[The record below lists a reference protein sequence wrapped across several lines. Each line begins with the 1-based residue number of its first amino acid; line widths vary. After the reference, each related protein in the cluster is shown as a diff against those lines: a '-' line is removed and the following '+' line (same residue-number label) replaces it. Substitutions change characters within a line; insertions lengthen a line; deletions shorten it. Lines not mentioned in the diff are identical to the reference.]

1 MSIPTSKKELLTLL
15 INGTERL
22 RREIMDLLSSKHKNK
37 SPEENK
43 SKLTTDNSILT
54 KDRSV
59 INANESIIDVTG
71 EVYKITPLTANP
83 ENKTTNLSIP
93 NLSVPVWDHQYV
105 YSYSEINSATKKQ
118 RDFYIQFRNRFLSE
132 HFVDLEGNT
141 NYAFI
146 LLFDLLNDY
155 ENHKNLYKLEN
166 QLQKLS
172 EWYPKT
178 KSYAVTFLAEKM
190 ETAGNFESA
199 TRLKN
204 DYQNTYYDF
213 WKLGNK
219 YKTKL
224 SLTDDQVK
232 KLNKLSYSG
241 NNFFNIEYCCF
252 EIIKLYLSV
261 ITELENKYN
270 LEKTT
275 LEEQFLSVADTV
287 ARKHF
292 RYRLNSQ
299 NYKYCIESTSEEIYS
314 IIFKHCENAV
324 REHYGHKRKISAEGY
339 YTHPEIKTEFET
351 RIVEKTKE
359 VISKS
364 IPQIA
369 LPDEATEIEL
379 YTRNTNRWKT
389 KFAVLTANYN
399 GDGKRFVADILL
411 LGKLNKK
418 NPSVEN
424 IFFEAS
430 KFVAKSDSEAALTL
444 YIHYLHH
451 DFNSATFDNKQL
463 TKTIQKSLFKT
474 TEQLQDF
481 EAIVSEF
488 FNDKN
493 LEKALQ
499 KVFQIYVSKRK
510 KILLDTTAIKEVQER
525 HSGTVVLLNE
535 FLQDEFEDENNSIA
549 SQEINKEI
557 NNQELKIKITPQQAN
572 AQINSMFTGEIAF
585 TQLHQETLELFFK
598 NSLTISN
605 GELETFVK
613 AKGAFKSHLID
624 SLNEICFELL
634 DDVLIEEDDEYY
646 TINEHYY
653 QSLLA
658 K

>member
-1 MSIPTSKKELLTLL
+1 MNIPTSKKELLDLL
-15 INGTERL
+15 INGTDRL
-22 RREIMDLLSSKHKNK
+22 RREVVDFLSNKKKNK
-37 SPEENK
+37 SPEEN
-43 SKLTTDNSILT
+43 TYTEENRDTLT
-54 KDRSV
+54 K
-59 INANESIIDVTG
+59 NESIIDVDESIIDVTD
-71 EVYKITPLTANP
+71 EIYKITPVSANSGNKLTD
-83 ENKTTNLSIP
+83 LSNP
-93 NLSVPVWDHQYV
+93 NLSVPIWTHQYV
-105 YSYSEINSATKKQ
+105 YSYSEINSATRKQ
-118 RDFYIQFRNRFLSE
+118 RDFYIHFRNRFLSKE
-132 HFVDLEGNT
+132 FVDLESNT

-146 LLFDLLNDY
+146 LLFDLLNEY
-155 ENHKNLYKLEN
+155 ENHKNLNKLEN
-166 QLQKLS
+166 QLQNLG

-178 KSYAVTFLAEKM
+178 KSYAVTFLVEKM
-190 ETAGNFESA
+190 EAAGNFEGA
-199 TRLKN
+199 TRLN
-204 DYQNTYYDF
+204 NEYQNTYYDY

-224 SLTDDQVK
+224 SLTDDEVK

-252 EIIKLYLSV
+252 EIIKLYLLT

-275 LEEQFLSVADTV
+275 MEEQFSSIADVV

-314 IIFKHCENAV
+314 IIFKYCENAV
-324 REHYGHKRKISAEGY
+324 REHYGHKRKINAESY

-359 VISKS
+359 IISKS
-364 IPQIA
+364 IQQIA

-379 YTRNTNRWKT
+379 YAQNTNRWKT
-389 KFAVLTANYN
+389 KFADLTANYN
-399 GDGKRFVADILL
+399 GDGKQFVADTLL
-411 LGKLNKK
+411 LGKINKK

-430 KFVAKSDSEAALTL
+430 KFVSKSDKEAALAL

-451 DFNSATFDNKQL
+451 DFSSATFDNKQL
-463 TKTIQKSLFKT
+463 TKTIQKTLFKT

-493 LEKALQ
+493 LEKTLL
-499 KVFQIYVSKRK
+499 KVSQIYVPKRK
-510 KILLDTTAIKEVQER
+510 KIQLDTTAIKEVQER
-525 HSGTVVLLNE
+525 HSGTVELLNE
-535 FLQDEFEDENNSIA
+535 FLQDEFEDESNSIA

-557 NNQELKIKITPQQAN
+557 KNQEVKIEITPQVN
-572 AQINSMFTGEIAF
+572 TPVNSRFISEIAF
-585 TQLHQETLELFFK
+585 TPLHQETLELFFK
-598 NSLTISN
+598 NSLTVSI

-613 AKGAFKSHLID
+613 TKGAFKNQLID

-634 DDVLIEEDDEYY
+634 DDVLIEEEDEYY

-653 QSLLA
+653 QTLLA